1 MNRLGHY
8 IKKINIQERKNRRRN
23 NTMSLEVYN
32 ATVKGVKDI
41 HTDDEPNKYWLSVDL
56 DDGSERKLYV
66 DQNSAVRHS
75 CR

>member
-56 DDGSERKLYV
+56 DDGS
-66 DQNSAVRHS
+66 
-75 CR
+75 